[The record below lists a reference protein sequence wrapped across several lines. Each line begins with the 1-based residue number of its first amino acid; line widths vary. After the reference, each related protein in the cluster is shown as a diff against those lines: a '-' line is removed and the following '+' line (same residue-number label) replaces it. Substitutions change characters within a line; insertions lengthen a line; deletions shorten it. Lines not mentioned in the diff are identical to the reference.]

1 MYRDVIQKQRQA
13 EFQAARK
20 EQKALEAER
29 RRAWE
34 AEEAKRHPWEKEMAL
49 CDALLS
55 HMETLL
61 PKREEIAQ
69 PTRVCGLLACL
80 ACSSMCGHLTL
91 PCFALLCLVCCRLL

>member
-55 HMETLL
+55 HMETLV

-80 ACSSMCGHLTL
+80 GVPACAATSHS
-91 PCFALLCLVCCRLL
+91 PPLLCLVCCRLL